1 LRASVEKKIKAKYC
15 DDEQS
20 EQSASPS
27 FVQSVKEFIRVLEE
41 ENEKNRCDEAMRTS
55 SSVDEIC
62 RKTEA
67 CAVKKSYNAIVGNYE
82 KDVVE
87 YVYAMDKAVGVVVLD
102 TFTDIGELPEACD
115 FLYKPLNLD

>member
-1 LRASVEKKIKAKYC
+1 MNL
-15 DDEQS
+15 S
-20 EQSASPS
+20 ESTYPVLYS
-27 FVQSVKEFIRVLEE
+27 FTP
-41 ENEKNRCDEAMRTS
+41 N
-55 SSVDEIC
+55 C

-102 TFTDIGELPEACD
+102 TFTDFGELPEA
-115 FLYKPLNLD
+115 